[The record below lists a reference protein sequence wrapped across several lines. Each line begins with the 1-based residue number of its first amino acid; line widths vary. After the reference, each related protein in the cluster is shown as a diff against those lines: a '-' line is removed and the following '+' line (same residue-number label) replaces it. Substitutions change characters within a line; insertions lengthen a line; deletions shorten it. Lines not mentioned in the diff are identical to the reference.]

1 MRKTFYIFFTVLFCA
16 LTLSGCADL
25 KSKFIRKSKQQTAPK
40 RYIPVREYDV
50 KPSMELYT
58 KRYIF
63 WKNWHKEFM
72 DLVSD
77 QRMTNEKKLLVSI
90 EQEISNL
97 YDMRGMLVDERGDEL
112 QLLIDKMAEVEQDM
126 RKQNLTQGNRVRIT
140 RTMELL
146 GKEIKDK
153 FSYREVTGE
162 IRDEFR
168 KE

>member
-1 MRKTFYIFFTVLFCA
+1 
-16 LTLSGCADL
+16 
-25 KSKFIRKSKQQTAPK
+25 
-40 RYIPVREYDV
+40 
-50 KPSMELYT
+50 
-58 KRYIF
+58 
-63 WKNWHKEFM
+63 M
-72 DLVSD
+72 DLVFD
-77 QRMTNEKKLLVSI
+77 QRMTNEKKLIVSI

-97 YDMRGMLVDERGDEL
+97 YDMKGMLVDERGDEL
-112 QLLIDKMAEVEQDM
+112 QFLIDKMTEVEQDM

-168 KE
+168 KER